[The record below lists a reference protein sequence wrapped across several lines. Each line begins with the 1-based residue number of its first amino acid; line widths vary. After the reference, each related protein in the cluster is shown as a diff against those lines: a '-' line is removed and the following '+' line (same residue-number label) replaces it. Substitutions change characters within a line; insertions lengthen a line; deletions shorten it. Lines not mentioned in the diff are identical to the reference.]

1 MYNNR
6 TAFEKKTDKPET
18 CSNSLDVT
26 LKRTKFIS
34 NFVFA
39 VGPPGWATQDNICI
53 FITGKARYSK
63 TLNLKTTW
71 TGALRFSSNYT
82 SYMQVNMSQL
92 RVKTPQLNRA
102 TDKAAVYAFICKLV
116 LDRRR
121 RKGQLMLLIW
131 ADSRKVVHST
141 ALQAC
146 VRS

>member
-1 MYNNR
+1 MYNNKR
-6 TAFEKKTDKPET
+6 TAFEKKTNTPET

-26 LKRTKFIS
+26 LKRIRFIS
-34 NFVFA
+34 NFVFFF
-39 VGPPGWATQDNICI
+39 VFFLQSNLLGEQHK
-53 FITGKARYSK
+53 ITFVCYSK
-63 TLNLKTTW
+63 TLKLKTTW
-71 TGALRFSSNYT
+71 TGALHFSSIYT

-131 ADSRKVVHST
+131 ADSRKVMHST